1 MNKSKSNKGVL
12 WPASG
17 LNTKWHCASV
27 LSSCSVCVCTIARRA
42 VVLASQGAHNCWSC
56 AQILQPRCLCS
67 VTEGALLFTQSGDVF
82 ICASIQQSG
91 PASIVRYLGE
101 AWVNASR
108 NQLTWLASERE
119 PLFFHVIIHSVM
131 FNWATWTRWQD
142 SLTVAALCLQQTLSG
157 GQLQPPQDLHLGC
170 EYRAVRQS
178 GLTVTSLSYVLVG
191 KKFVYSIKG
200 PILHKNH
207 FTGVSN
213 NNLSLVPQQNPPFT
227 CFCFPLFSVC

>member
-1 MNKSKSNKGVL
+1 MQHDVNKSKSNEGVL

-27 LSSCSVCVCTIARRA
+27 LSSCRASVCVCVCTITRWA

-56 AQILQPRCLCS
+56 VQILQPSRLFT
-67 VTEGALLFTQSGDVF
+67 VTEGAPGFTQSGDVF
-82 ICASIQQSG
+82 ICASIQESG

-157 GQLQPPQDLHLGC
+157 GQPQPPQDLHLGC
-170 EYRAVRQS
+170 KYRAVRQS
-178 GLTVTSLSYVLVG
+178 GLTLTPLSYLLVEKKLFTVLKVPYCT
-191 KKFVYSIKG
+191 KITLLVFLSI
-200 PILHKNH
+200 ICL
-207 FTGVSN
+207 
-213 NNLSLVPQQNPPFT
+213 
-227 CFCFPLFSVC
+227 